1 MQAMIVPIV
10 PEEDWLRILR
20 PCPAWE
26 ASRSSILVIAPHP
39 DDETLAT
46 GGMISAMRSD
56 GQDVVVAAVTDG
68 ENAYKDAG
76 SLGEV
81 RAVEQRNALEVLGV
95 SPAQTIRLKLPDSD
109 VATHEQA
116 LVASLL
122 SFATSR
128 THMIAPWPADFHPD
142 HEACGRA
149 AQTVARQ
156 TGARLSFYFFWTWHR
171 GTIDV
176 LKGENLRKFPLSAA
190 AIRAKAEALHCH
202 ASQLHR
208 DAGEPIL
215 PERLLAPARRP
226 FEVYLDA

>member
-1 MQAMIVPIV
+1 MIVPIV
-10 PEEDWLRILR
+10 PEDDWLRILR
-20 PCPAWE
+20 RCPAWE
-26 ASRSSILVIAPHP
+26 VSRASILVIAPHP

-46 GGMISAMRSD
+46 GGMISAVRAD

-68 ENAYKDAG
+68 ENAYEDAE

-81 RAVEQRNALEVLGV
+81 RAMEQRNALKVLGV
-95 SPAQTIRLKLPDSD
+95 PAAQIIRLKLPDSD
-109 VATHEQA
+109 VAAHEEA
-116 LVASLL
+116 LVANLL
-122 SFATSR
+122 PFATSC
-128 THMIAPWPADFHPD
+128 THMIAPWPSDFHPD

-171 GTIDV
+171 GTISV

-190 AIRAKAEALHCH
+190 AIRAKAEALRCH
-202 ASQLHR
+202 ASQLHH
-208 DAGEPIL
+208 DASEPIL